1 MLHLW
6 LIPLLVIVVVLVG
19 AFYLVIRSQG
29 GSGARVEGQILLDK
43 PDDHP
48 PTEE

>member
-6 LIPLLVIVVVLVG
+6 LIPLLVIMTVLLG

-29 GSGARVEGQILLDK
+29 GSGSRIEGQILVDK
-43 PDDHP
+43 PDDQL
-48 PTEE
+48 PTDE